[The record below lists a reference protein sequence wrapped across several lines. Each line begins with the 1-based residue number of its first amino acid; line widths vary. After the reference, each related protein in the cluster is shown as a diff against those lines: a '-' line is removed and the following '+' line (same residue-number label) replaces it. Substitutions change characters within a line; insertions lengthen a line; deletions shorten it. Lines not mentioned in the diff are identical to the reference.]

1 MEVDNILNK
10 KEIKQKCDEYFME
23 IYEAFLK
30 DSLEEILLEQD
41 ENEISYLRFN
51 MMKENVTAIHYNP

>member
-1 MEVDNILNK
+1 
-10 KEIKQKCDEYFME
+10 ME

-41 ENEISYLRFN
+41 ENEISYL
-51 MMKENVTAIHYNP
+51 KKTLET